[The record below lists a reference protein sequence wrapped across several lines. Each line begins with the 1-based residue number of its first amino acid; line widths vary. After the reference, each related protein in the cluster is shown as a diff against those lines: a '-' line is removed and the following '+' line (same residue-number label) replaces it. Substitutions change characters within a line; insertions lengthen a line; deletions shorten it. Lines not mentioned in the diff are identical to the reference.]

1 MKTYTIRRISATEVL
16 DSRGDPTL
24 KATVFLSN
32 GVAASASVP
41 SGAST
46 GSHEARELRDGGRRY
61 GGKGVRRAV
70 RNVNTAITRSLAGN
84 PVDDQQGID
93 RRLVALDG
101 TPQKSRLGANALL
114 AASLAC
120 ARAGSVARGLPL
132 YRYLRETFGL
142 PKPRTF
148 PSPMCNI
155 LNGGRHA
162 DNGISFQEYMV
173 VAERGTFRSRL
184 ERVSGVVRALRRKLK
199 DRGERVA
206 VGDEGGFAPLM
217 ASNEEGLKLLA
228 DAVRAAGYRLGKDVS
243 LALDV
248 AASEFFDA
256 KRRVYRLLPERRTL
270 DGQSLTRYYAR
281 LVSRYRLRSI
291 EDPCDEDDWGLWKRM
306 TDESGDRVMIV
317 GDDLFVT
324 KAKRLARGITLGAA
338 NAILVKPN
346 QVGTLTETM
355 ETIAAAQ
362 AGGYKVIVSNRSGE
376 TCDDFIADLAV
387 AVGSVFLKA
396 GALARGERLAKYNR
410 LLEIAQEVG
419 A

>member
-1 MKTYTIRRISATEVL
+1 MNTYTIKGISATEVL

-24 KATVFLSN
+24 KATVFLSS
-32 GVAASASVP
+32 GVAAAASVP

-70 RNVNTAITRSLAGN
+70 KNVNTAINRSLAGK
-84 PVDDQQGID
+84 PVDEQQAID
-93 RRLVALDG
+93 RRLIALDG

-114 AASLAC
+114 AVSLAC

-184 ERVSGVVRALRRKLK
+184 ERVSDVVRALRRMLK
-199 DRGERVA
+199 DRGERIA
-206 VGDEGGFAPLM
+206 VGDEGGFAPLIS
-217 ASNEEGLKLLA
+217 SNEAGLKLLA
-228 DAVRAAGYRLGKDVS
+228 DAVRASGYRLGKDVS

-248 AASEFFDA
+248 AASEFFDS
-256 KRRVYRLLPERRTL
+256 KHRVYRLLPERRTL
-270 DGQSLTRYYAR
+270 DGKSLSRYYSR
-281 LVSRYRLRSI
+281 LVTRYRLRSI
-291 EDPCDEDDWGLWKRM
+291 EDPCDEDDWELWKRI
-306 TDESGDRVMIV
+306 TGELGDRVMIV

-324 KAKRLARGITLGAA
+324 KAKRLARGIALGAA

-355 ETIAAAQ
+355 ETIAAART
-362 AGGYKVIVSNRSGE
+362 GGYEVIVSNRSGE

-387 AVGSVFLKA
+387 AAGSVFLKA

-410 LLEIAQEVG
+410 LLEIADEVG